1 MNLTVHQQITIH
13 QLRVD
18 SVTNSSVLQ
27 VGTAGSIRSLSQ
39 LYNTGEFKG
48 AAPQLG
54 QQNPLSF
61 VPLPNPA
68 ANNGGV
74 LPCSPRTA
82 VQ

>member
-1 MNLTVHQQITIH
+1 MNLTVHQQITIY

-39 LYNTGEFKG
+39 LYNTGQFKE

-54 QQNPLSF
+54 QPNPVSL

-68 ANNGGV
+68 PPA
-74 LPCSPRTA
+74 
-82 VQ
+82 